1 MDIDFEELLEKAN
14 KAVATIAA
22 GRELVAEVLENVATA
37 KAALT
42 LHQKNEI
49 TALLASVTAESKAL
63 NDRIQHG

>member
-1 MDIDFEELLEKAN
+1 MDFKDLLEAAN
-14 KAVATIAA
+14 KAVETIAA
-22 GRELVAEVLENVATA
+22 GRELVAEVLENVADA
-37 KAALT
+37 KSALT